1 MATGAPCK
9 IFCERGREN
18 DVRLMSSGRR
28 TYLDYNATAPLRPE
42 VRDALAHA
50 DSFGNPSSV
59 HAEGRAARAQV
70 EAARDKV
77 ARLVGA
83 QARNIIFTS
92 GGTEANNTVLAPSL
106 RRSGG
111 AGMSRLLV
119 GATEHV
125 SVLDGHRFPSDAAE
139 RIPVDRR
146 GIIDLAWLGARLARA
161 PGEAFLVSLQAANNE
176 TGVIQPLAEAAQLVH
191 ERGGLIHGDAVQ
203 AAGKVPLDIA
213 ELEIDVLTLSAHKLG
228 GPKGAGAI
236 VLASDRLEIGD
247 RLIRGGGQERGHRA
261 GTDNVPGIVAFG
273 VAADIAGRDLARKA
287 DGLLAL
293 RDACEAELR
302 RIAPDAVVFGH
313 SVARLP
319 NTLSFAVPGM
329 RAETALIAFDLEG
342 VAVSSGSACSSGKV
356 RRSHVLEAMGI
367 EARLAEGAIRVSLGW
382 NSTQEDV
389 KAFAAACEKHVA
401 TLYKHR
407 ATAA

>member
-1 MATGAPCK
+1 
-9 IFCERGREN
+9 
-18 DVRLMSSGRR
+18 MSPGRR
-28 TYLDYNATAPLRPE
+28 TYLDYNATAPMRPQ

-50 DSFGNPSSV
+50 GAFGNPSSV
-59 HAEGRAARAQV
+59 HAEGRAARAEI

-83 QARNIIFTS
+83 LAKNVIFTS
-92 GGTEANNTVLAPSL
+92 GGTEANNTVLAPAL
-106 RRSGG
+106 RRAGG
-111 AGMSRLLV
+111 AEMSRLLA

-125 SVLDGHRFPSDAAE
+125 SVLEGHCFAPDAVE
-139 RIPVDRR
+139 RMPVDRN
-146 GIIDLAWLGARLARA
+146 GLVDLKWLAARLANGA
-161 PGEAFLVSLQAANNE
+161 GEPALVSLQVANNE
-176 TGVIQPLAEAAQLVH
+176 TGVIQPVARAAELVH
-191 ERGGLIHGDAVQ
+191 EHGGLIHCDAVQ

-213 ELEIDVLTLSAHKLG
+213 ELGVDVLTLSSHKLG
-228 GPKGAGAI
+228 GPKGVGAI
-236 VLASDRLEIGD
+236 VLASDRVEVGT
-247 RLIRGGGQERGHRA
+247 RLIRGGGQERGRRA
-261 GTDNVPGIVAFG
+261 GTENVAGIVAFG
-273 VAADIAGRDLARKA
+273 VAAEIAGRELVDENGRMRN
-287 DGLLAL
+287 L

-302 RIAPDAVVFGH
+302 RIVADAVVFGD
-313 SVARLP
+313 SVERLP

-356 RRSHVLEAMGI
+356 RRSHVLEAMRI

-382 NSTQEDV
+382 NSTEEDV

-401 TLYKHR
+401 TLYKQR